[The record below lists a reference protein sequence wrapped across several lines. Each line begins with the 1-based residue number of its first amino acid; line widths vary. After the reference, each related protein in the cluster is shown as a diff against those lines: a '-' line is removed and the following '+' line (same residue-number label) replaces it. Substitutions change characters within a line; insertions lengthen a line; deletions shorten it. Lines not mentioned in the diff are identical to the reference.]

1 MSLPQIAS
9 RATGCLSQARSGAK
23 RGVRS
28 NGLSYG
34 VGKNSNVALMRTKTV
49 AGGVKSMMKESQRYI
64 ALYRATHMP
73 WAAYEL
79 TNQPEL
85 ARECEERV
93 LAAYAANEVEELKMH
108 FHRYRSIGVLPTNE
122 TWHKFLLTCYKAGDY
137 HEIQS
142 LFHTLISFGVT
153 PDVTAWN
160 FLLDLLSKRGL
171 VRKTEETFWAAMKE
185 LKGGLDEFSMNSF
198 LNCLMQ
204 EKRYL
209 RAMIA
214 VAGMYEYGYRVP
226 EDVVATLEQFCL
238 KHLQERPGGFETLT
252 VPAEDAKAIT
262 DAVKLDKITF
272 GHENVLSCSDDLS
285 PAGRDALLT
294 WYAKRA
300 TNLTPQEAYAR
311 VLDSALDSWHE
322 GATAAF
328 GISPA
333 LLPSL
338 RSLLESNQLPVAPII
353 IDEAEAKQ
361 GTQQY
366 TLGTYNTPEGLPR
379 NLLITSRP
387 DGFIA
392 HHITDESGKQVSN
405 EEAKSFVDLLRT
417 HGLMNF
423 ARASL

>member
-9 RATGCLSQARSGAK
+9 RATGCLSQARSGA
-23 RGVRS
+23 RRCARN
-28 NGLSYG
+28 NGLSSI
-34 VGKNSNVALMRTKTV
+34 VEKNSKMGLIRTQTV
-49 AGGVKSMMKESQRYI
+49 AGGVKSMTKVSQRYI

-85 ARECEERV
+85 AKECEERV

-108 FHRYRSIGVLPTNE
+108 FHRYRSIGVLPTTE

-171 VRKTEETFWAAMKE
+171 VRKTEETYWAAMKE
-185 LKGGLDEFSMNSF
+185 LKGELDEFSMKAF

-209 RAMIA
+209 RAMVA
-214 VAGMYEYGYRVP
+214 VAGMYEYGYSVP

-238 KHLQERPGGFETLT
+238 KYLQERPGGFETLV
-252 VPAEDAKAIT
+252 VPSEDAKRIT
-262 DAVKLDKITF
+262 DAANLDKITF

-300 TNLTPQEAYAR
+300 TDLTPKEAYIR
-311 VLDSALDSWHE
+311 VLDSALNSWHD
-322 GATAAF
+322 GATEAL
-328 GISPA
+328 GLDPVCLPA
-333 LLPSL
+333 L
-338 RSLLESNQLPVAPII
+338 RSLVESNKLPVAPIV
-353 IDEAEAKQ
+353 IDEAQTKQ
-361 GTQQY
+361 GTKQH
-366 TLGTYNTPEGLPR
+366 TVGTYTTPDGLR
-379 NLLITSRP
+379 RSLLITSLP
-387 DGFIA
+387 DGSLS
-392 HHITDESGKQVSN
+392 HHITDEAGKQISN
-405 EEAKSFVDLLRT
+405 EEAQTFVDFLRT
-417 HGLMNF
+417 HGVTHF
-423 ARASL
+423 ARSSL